1 MTDDAGPADEIAR
14 AEGASE
20 RILAPSLQYWGEID
34 VVPIGDWR
42 GQSSAFTIANPALG
56 NHCEKPR
63 FLARARKAREARS
76 RQEAHHGR
84 VIAVGLANSSR
95 V

>member
-14 AEGASE
+14 TEGASE
-20 RILAPSLQYWGEID
+20 RILARSLYYWGEID

-42 GQSSAFTIANPALG
+42 GQSSWRPPRLANPALG

-63 FLARARKAREARS
+63 FLARPRKGMGTSIAS
-76 RQEAHHGR
+76 GGLIR
-84 VIAVGLANSSR
+84 VAPSQ
-95 V
+95 